1 MNLGDAM
8 ESLTVNQ
15 SVITDYYQQKEY
27 AHAEF
32 KVKDTSVFTNDV
44 LRYFNTE
51 IHSGKTLGFIKTEDS
66 FRVRPSELTVL
77 TGVSGHGKSMWLS
90 QVILSLMSQGTK

>member
-8 ESLTVNQ
+8 QSLTVSQ
-15 SVITDYYQQKEY
+15 SVITDYYQKEEY

-32 KVKDTSVFTNDV
+32 KVKDTSVFTDDV

-51 IHSGKTLGFIKTEDS
+51 IHSGIVALLLVVWLGLAS
-66 FRVRPSELTVL
+66 F
-77 TGVSGHGKSMWLS
+77 VSIAL
-90 QVILSLMSQGTK
+90 

>member
-1 MNLGDAM
+1 MDLGDAV
-8 ESLTVNQ
+8 EKLTVSQ
-15 SVITDYYQQKEY
+15 SIITDFFNQKEY

-32 KVKDTSVFTNDV
+32 KVKDTSVFTDDV

-66 FRVRPSELTVL
+66 FRVKM
-77 TGVSGHGKSMWLS
+77 G
-90 QVILSLMSQGTK
+90 SLLVALCSLKMVT